1 MTNSILPV
9 AAERRKQKKQ
19 SRKFRVRVERGKRRE
34 CFACKMSRLPPLKPQ
49 VLTAYY
55 GNLWNLLPPAPQHT
69 FCKLCCGR
77 TCRHRCGQRP
87 IRSSTIGYCCLPRQ
101 VQVLKLL
108 PMWVQVFFRNA
119 GMSMG
124 NLIRCWPHLVG
135 NGLVVDVAGMQMGTI
150 VSYPDSTHCHPC
162 INDRRSTAGYCTFLW
177 GNLVT
182 WSEHDS

>member
-19 SRKFRVRVERGKRRE
+19 SRKFRVRVERGKRRRE

-49 VLTAYY
+49 DYPL
-55 GNLWNLLPPAPQHT
+55 
-69 FCKLCCGR
+69 
-77 TCRHRCGQRP
+77 GQRP

-150 VSYPDSTHCHPC
+150 VSYPDSTHCHPY